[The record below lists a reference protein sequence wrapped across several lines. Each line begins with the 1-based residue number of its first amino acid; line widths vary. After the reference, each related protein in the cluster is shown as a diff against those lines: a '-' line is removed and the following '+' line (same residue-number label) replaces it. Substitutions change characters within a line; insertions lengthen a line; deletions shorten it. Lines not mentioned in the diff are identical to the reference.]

1 MNKIVVEKPG
11 ENRPLG
17 RPTRVSQDNIK
28 VDLREIRLE
37 PTHCLLLQLE
47 MFSLF
52 DPLSSCLVREGD

>member
-1 MNKIVVEKPG
+1 MNKIVAGKPG

-28 VDLREIRLE
+28 VDLRGIRLE

-52 DPLSSCLVREGD
+52 DPFSSCLVREVN